1 MRAREREWNRG
12 CSVIAHLHCYF
23 NADQKKNG
31 CTPCTVTRRAPERLA
46 TDQEAG
52 KRACAFDPRAAPP
65 TRLGAGPRPGV
76 AGVTVVVD
84 QV

>member
-1 MRAREREWNRG
+1 MRARERREG
-12 CSVIAHLHCYF
+12 MEPGLLTCTVISMWT
-23 NADQKKNG
+23 KKNG
-31 CTPCTVTRRAPERLA
+31 FTPCTVTRRAPERLA
-46 TDQEAG
+46 TDQAG